1 MYKVLPPGV
10 KSSITRSI
18 SKVYESYMADIE
30 WDEDRYELNDFI
42 KAWKDYIETNATWYE
57 KVPLEV
63 KESPLF
69 HEEVALKMN
78 QTIEKIL
85 SEPPTEE
92 QISRIEAKQESM
104 KTNFDYACRAEAAFV
119 EAKLARLN

>member
-42 KAWKDYIETNATWYE
+42 KAWKDYIETSTTWNE

-92 QISRIEAKQESM
+92 QISRIEEKQEAM

-119 EAKLARLN
+119 ESKLARLN

>member
-30 WDEDRYELNDFI
+30 WDEDRYDLSDFI
-42 KAWKDYIETNATWYE
+42 KEWKDYIETNAAWYE
-57 KVPLEV
+57 KVPVEV

-85 SEPPTEE
+85 SEPPTED
-92 QISRIEAKQESM
+92 QISRIEAKQEAM

-119 EAKLARLN
+119 ETKLGSLN